1 VRHGESEWTAQGRFQ
16 GHSDTPL
23 TETGL
28 RQAQAVGARLAAAPG
43 TSPLPVPDSP
53 PLAIWHSPL
62 LRAAQTAQAI
72 HDAAGGSSTL
82 RPLPTLSE
90 LGQGEWEG
98 LTRVEIEAR
107 YPGLL
112 DAWHRDPRR
121 HYAPGSEPFDRGV
134 ERAQAALDAIMER
147 PASADPEGSG
157 VTSARDWSIVVAHEG
172 ILRLIMLQL
181 LGLDERHF
189 WAFPFTPAAV
199 SIVEL
204 DAGMGRLRAHNLIEL
219 VSAMTGA

>member
-1 VRHGESEWTAQGRFQ
+1 MTPPSLLALVRHGESEWTAQGRFQ
-16 GHSDTPL
+16 GHADTPL
-23 TETGL
+23 TEKGL
-28 RQAQAVGARLAAAPG
+28 RQAAALGARLAAPSAAP
-43 TSPLPVPDSP
+43 LVPVPDTP

-72 HDAAGGSSTL
+72 HDAGGGSAPL
-82 RPLPTLSE
+82 RPLPALSE

-98 LTRVEIEAR
+98 LTRAEIEAR

-112 DAWHRDPRR
+112 DAWHRDPR
-121 HYAPGSEPFDRGV
+121 HHAAPGSEPFDRGV
-134 ERAQAALDAIMER
+134 ERARSALDVILAR
-147 PASADPEGSG
+147 ATVSGAGGAVAAPAQG
-157 VTSARDWSIVVAHEG
+157 WSIVVAHEG
-172 ILRLIMLQL
+172 ILRLIMLEL

-204 DAGMGRLRAHNLIEL
+204 GTGMGRLRAHNL
-219 VSAMTGA
+219 S